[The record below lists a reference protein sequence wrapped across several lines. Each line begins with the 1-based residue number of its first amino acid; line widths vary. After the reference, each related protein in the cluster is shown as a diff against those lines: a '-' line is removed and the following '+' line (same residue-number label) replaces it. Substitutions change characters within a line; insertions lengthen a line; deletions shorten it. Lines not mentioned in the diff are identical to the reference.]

1 MPRQSRRFAAAALL
15 FLPLLHACGPDSG
28 AEAGTGEA
36 VAAVEGVPAP
46 PTVRSGARV
55 LLDDSASLVRGRRV
69 GLITN
74 HTGLVESPDGT
85 ARATADVLAEMPDA
99 DLVALFGP
107 EHGIR
112 GDAEAGVS
120 VDDAVDAATGVPVYS
135 LYGGTREP
143 SADVLAELD
152 VLLFDIQ
159 DIGTRYYT
167 YVWTMSLAMEAA
179 GAAGVPFVVLD
190 RPNPIGGTIQGN
202 VLDPEYSTFVG
213 RFAVPMRHG
222 LTPGELARLLVG
234 AFGVEVDL
242 TVVPVDGWTREQPF
256 GETGLP
262 WVPPSPNMPDVTSA
276 LHYPGTCLFEGT
288 PLSVARG
295 TPIAFQQVGAPWLD
309 AEALASALAAH
320 ALPDTEFEAVTFV
333 PENPGDGKFGGEE
346 VHGVR
351 FVAAG
356 PDYDPTRAAVAVL
369 IETRRQAPDR
379 WDWRVAHFDRLAGTD
394 ALRLGIEEG
403 LGLDELT
410 ADWPEQ
416 LATFDGL
423 RTPYLLY
430 PPTPP
435 EAP

>member
-1 MPRQSRRFAAAALL
+1 MPRQSRGFATLALL
-15 FLPLLHACGPDSG
+15 TLPLLAACEPDAR
-28 AEAGTGEA
+28 AEARPGDD
-36 VAAVEGVPAP
+36 AASSSAAAP
-46 PTVRSGARV
+46 DVRSGAQV
-55 LLDDSASLVRGRRV
+55 LVEDSVGLIRGRRV

-74 HTGLVESPDGT
+74 HTGLVESADGGV
-85 ARATADVLAEMPDA
+85 RATADVLAELPDVE
-99 DLVALFGP
+99 LVALFGP

-143 SADVLAELD
+143 SADVLADLD
-152 VLLFDIQ
+152 VLVFDIQ

-179 GAAGVPFVVLD
+179 GRADVPFVVLD

-234 AFGVEVDL
+234 EFGVEVEL
-242 TVVPVDGWTREQPF
+242 SVVPVDGWTREQPF
-256 GETGLP
+256 DATGLP
-262 WVPPSPNMPDVTSA
+262 WVPPSPNMPSVTSA

-288 PLSVARG
+288 PLSVGRG
-295 TPIAFQQVGAPWLD
+295 TPIAFQQVGAPWIDADALVEALD
-309 AEALASALAAH
+309 AY

-333 PENPGDGKFGGEE
+333 PESPGDGKFGGEE

-356 PDYDPTRAAVAVL
+356 PDYDPTRAAVAVV
-369 IETRRQAPDR
+369 IETRRQSGDA

-394 ALRLGIEEG
+394 ALRLGIEADTP
-403 LGLDELT
+403 LDELT
-410 ADWPEQ
+410 AGWPEQ
-416 LATFDGL
+416 LAAFDRL
-423 RTPYLLY
+423 RAPYLLY
-430 PPTPP
+430 P

>member
-1 MPRQSRRFAAAALL
+1 MPRQSHRFAAAALI
-15 FLPLLHACGPDSG
+15 FLPWLGGCGPDSE
-28 AEAGTGEA
+28 AEARPGDS
-36 VAAVEGVPAP
+36 AAAAP
-46 PTVRSGARV
+46 IVRSGAQV
-55 LLDDSASLVRGRRV
+55 LVEDSVALVRGQRV

-74 HTGLVESPDGT
+74 HTGLMESADG
-85 ARATADVLAEMPDA
+85 ARRATADVLAGLPDVE
-99 DLVALFGP
+99 LVALFAP

-112 GDAEAGVS
+112 GEAGAGVA
-120 VDDAVDAATGVPVYS
+120 VEDAVDEATGVPVYS

-143 SADVLAELD
+143 SPELLADLD

-179 GAAGVPFVVLD
+179 GRAGVPFVVLD
-190 RPNPIGGTIQGN
+190 RPNPIGSTIQGN

-234 AFGVEVDL
+234 EFGVEVDL
-242 TVVPVDGWTREQPF
+242 TVVPADGWTREQPF
-256 GETGLP
+256 DATGLP
-262 WVPPSPNMPDVTSA
+262 WVAPSPNMPSVTSA

-309 AEALASALAAH
+309 AEALAGALDAYD
-320 ALPDTEFEAVTFV
+320 LPDTEFEAVTFV

-351 FVAAG
+351 FVATG
-356 PDYDPTRAAVAVL
+356 PEYDPTHAAVAVL
-369 IETRRQAPDR
+369 IEARRQAPEQ
-379 WDWRVAHFDRLAGTD
+379 WEWRVSHFDRLAGTE

-403 LGLDELT
+403 IGLEQLT
-410 ADWPEQ
+410 AGWPQQ
-416 LATFDGL
+416 LAAFDAL
-423 RTPYLLY
+423 RAPYLIY
-430 PPTPP
+430 PESP
-435 EAP
+435 